1 MRYFTKEWYALC
13 QEYGST
19 FHDKARKAVLQKQLD
34 AISEAYRRAT
44 ERERLPQNMRESFTF
59 HDGEIL
65 SIQFETDYIL
75 TVNSPFSPYNRIIF
89 RNAMVKQ
96 DIISIGSVWLYEEL
110 YHHALGYEAHIL
122 CGSKSG
128 LLDTK
133 IICTEIII
141 EQSK

>member
-59 HDGEIL
+59 HD
-65 SIQFETDYIL
+65 
-75 TVNSPFSPYNRIIF
+75 VNSPFSPYNRIIF